1 MGHSQPR
8 RIEEVIARELLI
20 MVGSGVVAIAQAALI
35 PSFFGFSPALLLIL
49 VVSRV
54 LVGSM
59 EPHPDHGFVM
69 ALRWSFY
76 GGIVLDVCASTLLG
90 AHALAL
96 LAVTIILH
104 TVVGQLRVEG
114 ILLTLIAMLLGGLIY
129 EVVLMIIY
137 SNTIVDV
144 PWGQYFLTVIAPSLL
159 VTLVPSLPVF
169 FLFKLGIYL
178 LPQSSDAQQR
188 QKMSFS

>member
-8 RIEEVIARELLI
+8 RIEEFLAREILI
-20 MVGSGVVAIAQAALI
+20 IVGIGVIAIAQAALI
-35 PSFFGFSPALLLIL
+35 PSFFGFSPTLLLIL
-49 VVSRV
+49 VVSRL
-54 LVGSM
+54 LVASM
-59 EPHPDHGFVM
+59 EPHPDHGFMM

-96 LAVTIILH
+96 LATTILLY

-129 EVVLMIIY
+129 EVVLMIVY
-137 SNTIVDV
+137 TNTIVDV
-144 PWGQYFLTVIAPSLL
+144 PWGRYFLTVIAPSLL
-159 VTLVPSLPVF
+159 VTLVPSLPTF
-169 FLFKLGIYL
+169 FLLKWGMYL
-178 LPQSSDAQQR
+178 LPQSSDTQQR

>member
-1 MGHSQPR
+1 
-8 RIEEVIARELLI
+8 
-20 MVGSGVVAIAQAALI
+20 
-35 PSFFGFSPALLLIL
+35 
-49 VVSRV
+49 
-54 LVGSM
+54 
-59 EPHPDHGFVM
+59 
-69 ALRWSFY
+69 
-76 GGIVLDVCASTLLG
+76 LG